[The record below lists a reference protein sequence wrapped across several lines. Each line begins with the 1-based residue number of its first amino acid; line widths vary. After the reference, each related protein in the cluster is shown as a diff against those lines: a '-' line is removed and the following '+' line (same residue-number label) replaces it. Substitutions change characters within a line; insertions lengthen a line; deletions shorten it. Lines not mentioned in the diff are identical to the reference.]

1 MKYCRYDDNRIGV
14 VRDDKVHD
22 VTPVV
27 DGLPAHRYPFP
38 IGDALVANLD
48 SLRGEMERLADA
60 AEGVPVSSVTFRS
73 PVANPTK
80 VIGVPVN
87 YQAHADEAKADAEVS
102 VAARRGG
109 IEEQGL
115 FLKANSALVGPS
127 EGVAVRFP
135 DRRTDHEAELGIVI
149 GKTACDVTYDEA
161 LDYVAGYAIALDM
174 VVRGTEDRS
183 MRKSVDTYA
192 VLGPWLTTADEI
204 PNPDSMAF
212 ELTVNGE
219 TRQKSNTELMIMD
232 CRRQIEWA
240 SSFYTLHPGD
250 IIMSGTCEGVSRV
263 LPGDT
268 MHLEFAGLGAMD
280 VPIRAHE

>member
-1 MKYCRYDDNRIGV
+1 MKYCRYNDNRIGV
-14 VRDDKVHD
+14 VRGDEVHD
-22 VTPVV
+22 VTAIVEK
-27 DGLPAHRYPFP
+27 LPAHRYPFP
-38 IGDALVANLD
+38 IGDALVANLE

-60 AEGVPVSSVTFRS
+60 APGVPASSVSFLS

-115 FLKANSALVGPS
+115 FLKATSALVGPS

-135 DRRTDHEAELGIVI
+135 DRRTDHEAELGMII
-149 GKTACDVTYDEA
+149 GRTACDVSYDDA

-183 MRKSVDTYA
+183 LRKSVDTYA

-204 PNPDSMAF
+204 ANPDSIAF

-232 CRRQIEWA
+232 VRRQLEWA
-240 SSFYTLHPGD
+240 SAFYTLHPGD
-250 IIMSGTCEGVSRV
+250 IIMTGTCEGVSRV

-280 VPIRAHE
+280 VPIRAHG

>member
-27 DGLPAHRYPFP
+27 DRLPAHRYPFP

-60 AEGVPVSSVTFRS
+60 AEGVPVSSVTFLS

-80 VIGVPVN
+80 IIGVPVN
-87 YQAHADEAKADAEVS
+87 YQAHADEARADAEVS

-149 GKTACDVTYDEA
+149 GKTACDVGYDEA

-204 PNPDSMAF
+204 PNPDSMDF

-268 MHLEFAGLGAMD
+268 MHLDFAGLGAMD

>member
-1 MKYCRYDDNRIGV
+1 MQYCRYNENRIGV
-14 VRDDKVHD
+14 VRGDKVHD
-22 VTPVV
+22 VTSVV
-27 DGLPAHRYPFP
+27 DALPAHRYPFP
-38 IGDALVANLD
+38 IGDALVANLA

-60 AEGVPVSSVTFRS
+60 VEGVPVSSVSVLS

-149 GKTACDVTYDEA
+149 GKTACDVTYDDA

-280 VPIRAHE
+280 VPIRAHR

>member
-60 AEGVPVSSVTFRS
+60 AEGVPVSSVSFLS

-87 YQAHADEAKADAEVS
+87 YQAHADEARADAEVS

-149 GKTACDVTYDEA
+149 GKTACAVGYDEA

-268 MHLEFAGLGAMD
+268 MHLDFAGLGAMD

>member
-1 MKYCRYDDNRIGV
+1 MKYCRYNDNRIGV

-22 VTPVV
+22 VTSVV
-27 DGLPAHRYPFP
+27 DALPAHRYPFP

-60 AEGVPVSSVTFRS
+60 AEGVPVSSVTFLS

-149 GKTACDVTYDEA
+149 GKTASDVTYDAA

-268 MHLEFAGLGAMD
+268 MHLDFAGLGEMD
-280 VPIRAHE
+280 VPIRAHG

>member
-27 DGLPAHRYPFP
+27 DRLPAHRYPFP

-60 AEGVPVSSVTFRS
+60 AEGVPVSSVSFLS

-149 GKTACDVTYDEA
+149 GKTACDVTYDDA

-204 PNPDSMAF
+204 PNPDSMDF

-268 MHLEFAGLGAMD
+268 MHLDFAGLGAMD

>member
-22 VTPVV
+22 VTSVV
-27 DGLPAHRYPFP
+27 DRLPAHRYPFP

-60 AEGVPVSSVTFRS
+60 AEGVPVSSVSFLS

-161 LDYVAGYAIALDM
+161 LDHVAGYAIALDM

-204 PNPDSMAF
+204 PNPDSMDF

-268 MHLEFAGLGAMD
+268 MHLDFAGLGAMD

>member
-27 DGLPAHRYPFP
+27 DRLPAHRYPFP

-60 AEGVPVSSVTFRS
+60 AAGVPVSSVTFLS

-87 YQAHADEAKADAEVS
+87 YQAHADEARADAEVS
-102 VAARRGG
+102 VAARRGS

-149 GKTACDVTYDEA
+149 GKTACDVGYDEA

-204 PNPDSMAF
+204 PNPDSMDF

>member
-60 AEGVPVSSVTFRS
+60 AEGVPVSSVSFLS

-161 LDYVAGYAIALDM
+161 LDHVAGYAIALDM

>member
-1 MKYCRYDDNRIGV
+1 MKYCRYNDNRIGV
-14 VRDDKVHD
+14 VRGDEVFD
-22 VTPVV
+22 VTAIVES
-27 DGLPAHRYPFP
+27 LPAHRYPFP

-60 AEGVPVSSVTFRS
+60 AEGIPASSVRFLS

-135 DRRTDHEAELGIVI
+135 DRRTDHEAELGLIV
-149 GKTACDVTYDEA
+149 GRTACDVSYDEA

-204 PNPDSMAF
+204 ADPDSIAF
-212 ELTVNGE
+212 ELSVNGE

-250 IIMSGTCEGVSRV
+250 IVMTGTCEGVSRV

>member
-1 MKYCRYDDNRIGV
+1 MKYCRYNDNRIGV
-14 VRDDKVHD
+14 VRDDRVHD
-22 VTPVV
+22 VTSVV
-27 DGLPAHRYPFP
+27 DALPAHRYPFP
-38 IGDALVANLD
+38 IGDALVASLD

-60 AEGVPVSSVTFRS
+60 AEGVPVSSVTFLS
-73 PVANPTK
+73 PIANPTK

-149 GKTACDVTYDEA
+149 GKTASDVTYDDA

-204 PNPDSMAF
+204 ANPDSIAF

-240 SSFYTLHPGD
+240 STFYTLHPGD

-268 MHLEFAGLGAMD
+268 MHLHFAGLGEMD
-280 VPIRAHE
+280 VPIRAHG

>member
-60 AEGVPVSSVTFRS
+60 AEGVPVSSVSFLS

-87 YQAHADEAKADAEVS
+87 YQAHADEARADAEVS

-127 EGVAVRFP
+127 EGVAARFP

-149 GKTACDVTYDEA
+149 GKTACDVGYDEA

-268 MHLEFAGLGAMD
+268 MHLDFAGLGAMD

>member
-1 MKYCRYDDNRIGV
+1 MKYCRYNDNRIGV
-14 VRDDKVHD
+14 VRGDEVHD
-22 VTPVV
+22 VTAIVEK
-27 DGLPAHRYPFP
+27 LPAHRYPFP
-38 IGDALVANLD
+38 IGDALVANLE

-60 AEGVPVSSVTFRS
+60 APGVPVSSVSFLS

-135 DRRTDHEAELGIVI
+135 DRRTDHEAELGLII
-149 GKTACDVTYDEA
+149 GRTACDVTYDDA

-183 MRKSVDTYA
+183 LRKSVDTYA

-204 PNPDSMAF
+204 ANPDSIAF

-232 CRRQIEWA
+232 VRRQIEWA
-240 SSFYTLHPGD
+240 SAFYTLHPGD
-250 IIMSGTCEGVSRV
+250 IIMTGTCEGVSRV

-280 VPIRAHE
+280 VPIRAHG

>member
-1 MKYCRYDDNRIGV
+1 MKYCRYDDDRIGV

-27 DGLPAHRYPFP
+27 DRLPAHRYPFP

-60 AEGVPVSSVTFRS
+60 AEGVPVSSVTFLS

-149 GKTACDVTYDEA
+149 GKTACDVGYDEA
-161 LDYVAGYAIALDM
+161 LDHVAGYAIALDM

-268 MHLEFAGLGAMD
+268 MHLDFAGLGAMD